1 MGGPSPWARAQW
13 TLERTDLHLIAR
25 DGVFSTSDAA
35 RLGLDRNALA
45 RLVRQGRCLRLTTGW
60 YAVVDGD
67 PPAREALHRLTAVA
81 VGRALR
87 GRAALSHHSCL
98 VVAGLPTFAADLTT
112 VHLTSL
118 VETRGGVSVTR
129 RGVTVHRRVGNLRIP
144 APDLLAPDRPRLV
157 PTAWAAVQA
166 GMTAGP
172 EAFVVSADGALRA
185 GTATPDAL
193 SRAVEVFATHT
204 GIGPV
209 RPALPLADAR
219 HESPGESRAAFLLAA
234 LGHSVEPQV
243 EVVAE
248 GRRYRADFRIVGT
261 RVLVEFDGAVKYEDR
276 RALFEE
282 KQREDALR
290 RAGWVVVR
298 VVWGDLDDPRRVARR
313 LAAALAVAA

>member
-1 MGGPSPWARAQW
+1 MA
-13 TLERTDLHLIAR
+13 
-25 DGVFSTSDAA
+25 
-35 RLGLDRNALA
+35 
-45 RLVRQGRCLRLTTGW
+45 
-60 YAVVDGD
+60 
-67 PPAREALHRLTAVA
+67 
-81 VGRALR
+81 
-87 GRAALSHHSCL
+87 
-98 VVAGLPTFAADLTT
+98 
-112 VHLTSL
+112 
-118 VETRGGVSVTR
+118 
-129 RGVTVHRRVGNLRIP
+129 
-144 APDLLAPDRPRLV
+144 
-157 PTAWAAVQA
+157 
-166 GMTAGP
+166 AGP

-209 RPALPLADAR
+209 RAALPLADAR

-276 RALFEE
+276 RALVEE